1 MSSRCG
7 LAGLTRAG
15 EWSMSFPAAT
25 RARSMLRRE
34 RPVEYWA
41 PIRVSFMSV
50 LSGRAPA
57 DRGRRLMAAWSTDR
71 EMSWK
76 VI

>member
-15 EWSMSFPAAT
+15 QWSMSFPAAT

-41 PIRVSFMSV
+41 PMRVSFMSV
-50 LSGRAPA
+50 LSGRAP
-57 DRGRRLMAAWSTDR
+57 RGSGPAAHGRLVHR
-71 EMSWK
+71 PRNELEG
-76 VI
+76 